1 VVVMKKNYFKFSL
14 TLNVIFALIAVAF
27 SLIFYV
33 SASSLNDSQ
42 GVYTFLSY
50 VKNVLDFLAVFVGY
64 ATVIYAFAKLDF
76 VNGVISIGTFSI
88 SVLISFLY
96 RIIANIVSS
105 NSMTDFLADQDVLS
119 ASELYTIMFYSSFGQ
134 DVFKQLIPAIII
146 AIIVY
151 MCTKNG
157 TQRIKKLFSW
167 ENKVQK
173 AMILSTLIVF
183 VFQLLIHTGLN
194 VLPSVLPELIDVGSI
209 SATMF
214 EAVLISYIDVI
225 IFYLIMPYFV
235 YYFMFNIY
243 DNYVIKHP
251 DKTIKETI

>member
-1 VVVMKKNYFKFSL
+1 MKKNYFKFSL

-33 SASSLNDSQ
+33 SASTLNDSQ

-50 VKNVLDFLAVFVGY
+50 VKNIFDFLAVFVGY

-76 VNGVISIGTFSI
+76 ANGILSIGTFSI
-88 SVLISFLY
+88 SVLISFTY

-105 NSMTDFLADQDVLS
+105 NGMTDFLADQNVLS
-119 ASELYTIMFYSSFGQ
+119 ASDLYTIMFYSSFGQ

-151 MCTKNG
+151 VCTKKG
-157 TQRIKKLFSW
+157 TQKIKKLFSW
-167 ENKVQK
+167 ENNVQR
-173 AMILSTLIVF
+173 AMMLSTLIVF

-194 VLPSVLPELIDVGSI
+194 VMPSILPELMDVGSI
-209 SATMF
+209 SASMF
-214 EAVLISYIDVI
+214 EAVLISYIDVV

-243 DNYVIKHP
+243 DNYVVKHP
-251 DKTIKETI
+251 DKKVKETV